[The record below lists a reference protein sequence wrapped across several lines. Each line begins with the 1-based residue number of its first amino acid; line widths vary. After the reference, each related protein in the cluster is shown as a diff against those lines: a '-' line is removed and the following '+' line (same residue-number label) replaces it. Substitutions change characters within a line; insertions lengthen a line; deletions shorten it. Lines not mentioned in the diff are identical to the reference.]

1 MGRVS
6 FEEKQIMAYRI
17 EGLDPAAFA
26 DTRSLLAAGAIRM
39 TAEQSNAYPCR
50 ITLEDA
56 QPGESLI
63 LLNHVSAD
71 VATPFRASH
80 AIFIREQAGAASRH
94 VDAVPP
100 VVARR
105 ATSLRGF
112 DAAGMIRD
120 AILAPPGEA
129 DAGIRRLLEKE
140 EIVHVDIHTATWGCF
155 LARAERYDA

>member
-1 MGRVS
+1 
-6 FEEKQIMAYRI
+6 MAYQI
-17 EGLDPAAFA
+17 SGLDPAAFA
-26 DTRSLLAAGAIRM
+26 DTAELIAAGAIRV
-39 TAEQSNAYPCR
+39 TADQPDAYPCR

-56 QPGESLI
+56 EPGESLI

-80 AIFIREQAGAASRH
+80 AIFIREQAAAASHH
-94 VDAVPP
+94 VNAVPS

-112 DAAGMIRD
+112 DANGMMRD
-120 AILAPPGEA
+120 AILAQPGEA